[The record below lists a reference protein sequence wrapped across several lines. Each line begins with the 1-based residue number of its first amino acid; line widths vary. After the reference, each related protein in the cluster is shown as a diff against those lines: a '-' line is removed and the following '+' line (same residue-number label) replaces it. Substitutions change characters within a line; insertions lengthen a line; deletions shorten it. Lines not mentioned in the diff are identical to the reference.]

1 MNKLKENIDNLKLQI
16 SKGKFPHTHK
26 LYAGLGLIITDKKD
40 YRASDRDIVICTTH
54 AGALS
59 WLVFQMRH
67 IFHRN
72 MSYSSQFEFYARIG
86 GIIKTNLKSDGDLI
100 DVMLLIVDEMY
111 FHFPD
116 RVVYK
121 IVPF

>member
-26 LYAGLGLIITDKKD
+26 LYEGLGLIITDKKD
-40 YRASDRDIVICTTH
+40 YRASEDEIVICTMH

-59 WLVFQMRH
+59 WLVFQLRH
-67 IFHRN
+67 IFRKN
-72 MSYSSQFEFYARIG
+72 MGYSSQFEFYARIG